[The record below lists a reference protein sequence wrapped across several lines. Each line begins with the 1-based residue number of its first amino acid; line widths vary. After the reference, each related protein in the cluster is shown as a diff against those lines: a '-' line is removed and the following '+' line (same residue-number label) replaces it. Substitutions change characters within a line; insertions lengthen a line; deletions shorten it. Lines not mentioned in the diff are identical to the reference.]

1 MGGVNDFKGSIMH
14 GPWGGPNGEEWDYRL
29 QGLTKRIKISVR
41 YAGFVDSINF
51 QTYLTT
57 GETVRSFFG
66 GNGGNRTDMICIDY
80 PDEYL
85 KSICVTS
92 GHYDGA
98 IIVMSICFV
107 TNQNRYG
114 PFGTNSGTVFTND
127 GNGGMIVG
135 FHGRANKYLDA
146 IGVYVM
152 PKSLALF
159 KDKLTLQ
166 PCSSMSQN
174 TFSRD
179 AGPWGVGG
187 GKPWDDGVFSTI
199 KQVRVHEGELN
210 VIYAIQF
217 EYLKTDGKS
226 VLSKI
231 YGGTDGVT
239 NIKQVNLDG
248 RDEYL
253 TGISGF
259 YGPVKGYDGLE
270 AIVPITFHS
279 NKRIH
284 GPYGEE
290 RGAANVFFS
299 STPSLGKVVGFH
311 GRSNGFLSAIGA
323 HMEYF

>member
-1 MGGVNDFKGSIMH
+1 
-14 GPWGGPNGEEWDYRL
+14 
-29 QGLTKRIKISVR
+29 
-41 YAGFVDSINF
+41 
-51 QTYLTT
+51 
-57 GETVRSFFG
+57 
-66 GNGGNRTDMICIDY
+66 
-80 PDEYL
+80 
-85 KSICVTS
+85 
-92 GHYDGA
+92 
-98 IIVMSICFV
+98 MSICFV

-135 FHGRANKYLDA
+135 FHGRAKKYLDA

-152 PKSLALF
+152 PESLALF
-159 KDKLTLQ
+159 KGKLMLQVHSLVSKIHFLVFRFWSLVLNILFVTYILSFKWFYFNISLQ
-166 PCSSMSQN
+166 PCSSLSQT

-187 GKPWDDGVFSTI
+187 GKPWDDGVFSAI

-210 VIYAIQF
+210 VIYALQF
-217 EYLKTDGKS
+217 EYLKSDGKS

-239 NIKQVNLDG
+239 NVKQVNLDD

-270 AIVPITFHS
+270 AIVSITFHS

-290 RGAANVFFS
+290 RGAGIVFQFNTLSWESGWFS
-299 STPSLGKVVGFH
+299 WQ
-311 GRSNGFLSAIGA
+311 
-323 HMEYF
+323 E